1 MDGWTDGSA
10 VLEESCMKE
19 KGEQVPFCEVHD
31 RILRTV
37 HPGSEKQ
44 EGTPDY
50 YKVHI
55 CCGGGTWEQ
64 RA

>member
-1 MDGWTDGSA
+1 
-10 VLEESCMKE
+10 MKE